1 MRVNKRI
8 MKRAIKI
15 ILLTIL
21 AVFLINIVANDL
33 LSNGFSRFFTIQSY
47 KEAFELC
54 EVDIVIINM
63 LRWVLTGIALVIG
76 YAYLSYNAELMK
88 LERGERRAIEYV
100 KRNCGECKEDVHG
113 DWSKANFERLLLLA
127 SRG

>member
-54 EVDIVIINM
+54 EVDVVIINVI
-63 LRWVLTGIALVIG
+63 RWIFTGISLVIG
-76 YAYLSYNAELMK
+76 YAYLSYNAELMR
-88 LERGERRAIEYV
+88 LEREERIELRKV
-100 KRNCGECKEDVHG
+100 VMSDDEENCRCFRGM
-113 DWSKANFERLLLLA
+113 SKIGR
-127 SRG
+127 

>member
-1 MRVNKRI
+1 MRINKKV

-33 LSNGFSRFFTIQSY
+33 LANGLSRFFTIQGY

-54 EVDIVIINM
+54 EVDIVIINVI
-63 LRWVLTGIALVIG
+63 RWVFTGISLVVG
-76 YAYLSYNAELMK
+76 YTYLSYNTELMR
-88 LERGERRAIEYV
+88 LEREERIEI
-100 KRNCGECKEDVHG
+100 R
-113 DWSKANFERLLLLA
+113 KAMLEND
-127 SRG
+127 

>member
-1 MRVNKRI
+1 MRINKKV

-15 ILLTIL
+15 ILSTIFAIL
-21 AVFLINIVANDL
+21 LVNVIANDL
-33 LSNGFSRFFTIQSY
+33 LSNGLSRFFTIQSY

-76 YAYLSYNAELMK
+76 YAYLSYNAELMR
-88 LERGERRAIEYV
+88 LERAERIELRKV
-100 KRNCGECKEDVHG
+100 VMSDDEENCRCFRGM
-113 DWSKANFERLLLLA
+113 SKIGR
-127 SRG
+127 

>member
-1 MRVNKRI
+1 MRINKKV

-33 LSNGFSRFFTIQSY
+33 LANGLSRFFTISSY

-54 EVDIVIINM
+54 EVDIVIINVI
-63 LRWVLTGIALVIG
+63 RWVFTGISLVVG
-76 YAYLSYNAELMK
+76 YTYLSYNTELMR
-88 LERGERRAIEYV
+88 LEREERIEI
-100 KRNCGECKEDVHG
+100 R
-113 DWSKANFERLLLLA
+113 KAMLEND
-127 SRG
+127 

>member
-8 MKRAIKI
+8 MKRAFKI

-21 AVFLINIVANDL
+21 TILLVNVVANDL
-33 LSNGFSRFFTIQSY
+33 LANGFSRFFTIQSY

-63 LRWVLTGIALVIG
+63 LRYVFTGIALVIG
-76 YAYLSYNAELMK
+76 YAYLSYNAELMR
-88 LERGERRAIEYV
+88 LEREERIELRKV
-100 KRNCGECKEDVHG
+100 VMSDDEENCRC
-113 DWSKANFERLLLLA
+113 F
-127 SRG
+127 RGMSEVSC

>member
-1 MRVNKRI
+1 MRINKKV

-15 ILLTIL
+15 ILSTIL
-21 AVFLINIVANDL
+21 AVLLVNLLANDL
-33 LSNGFSRFFTIQSY
+33 LTNGLSRFFTIQSY

-63 LRWVLTGIALVIG
+63 LRYVFTGIALVVG
-76 YAYLSYNAELMK
+76 YTYLSYNAELMK